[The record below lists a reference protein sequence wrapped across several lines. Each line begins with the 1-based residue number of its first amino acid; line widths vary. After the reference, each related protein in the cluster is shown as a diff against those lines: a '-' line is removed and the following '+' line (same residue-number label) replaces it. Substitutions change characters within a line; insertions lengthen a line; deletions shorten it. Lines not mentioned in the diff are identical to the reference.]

1 MKKRTILSALA
12 LSVLPVAAVAALSAL
27 LADANG
33 AWYTALRKPAFTP
46 PPWVFPVAWGIVYV
60 CAMASLYLLLRSA
73 APVSPAVTAL
83 LTVAGALNVLWT
95 AVFFRLHALL
105 AACAVLLVLLCALA
119 WAIGLLGSTRRA
131 SALLL
136 LPHLLWGLFALL
148 LNVSILLLNAA

>member
-1 MKKRTILSALA
+1 MQKQTIFSALKR
-12 LSVLPVAAVAALSAL
+12 SVLPVAAVAALSAL

-33 AWYTALRKPAFTP
+33 AWYMSLRKPTFTP
-46 PPWVFPVAWGIVYV
+46 PPWVFPLAWGIVYV

-73 APVSPAVTAL
+73 APVPPAVTAL
-83 LTVAGALNVLWT
+83 LIAAGALDVLWP

-119 WAIGLLGSTRRA
+119 WAIGLLYPKSRA

-136 LPHLLWGLFALL
+136 IPHLLWGLFALI
-148 LNVSILLLNAA
+148 LNVGILLLNAA